1 MYRSLI
7 FILFFFTRFIFGQ
20 DYPCQV
26 MVNMSPPYP
35 ITMSGYGSSIQ
46 EKINLTLLLGDIS
59 ESGREVG
66 LKFYIE
72 GSSGFRAGSGDI
84 VTGTSPLVLEGGVP
98 LYLTQSDLSPY
109 FRFENLQGLNPQAY
123 GALLPEGMYQF
134 CFEVYDWQS
143 KRVISAR
150 SCAGAQL
157 QGNSPPVLNLPSRGE
172 YVVQQEPQNLI
183 FQWSPMHIN
192 VPNVEYEFTLVE
204 LWDTGMDP
212 GAAFLSGRPL
222 YQVTTLSPTLLYGPS
237 EPALL
242 QGRNYAWRV
251 RAVVWDGAE
260 EADYFYNKGYSETF
274 HFSYASPCSP
284 PSGLR
289 DASNNSSMSHKLNW
303 FKTHQRYHVQYRKKN
318 PAADAW
324 FEVGPLST
332 HLREDDIDEELIL
345 YNLEGG
351 KTYEYRVGG
360 SCVGTGNRGGY
371 VYSDIHEFTTRSR
384 DSTGTYNCGE
394 ISGVELKGEAP
405 LERLGSNEVFTA
417 GDYPVTAKEVYGG
430 QGSYTGWGYMPIPYL
445 RDTKIKVYFEGIRI
459 NSNHQLMEGV
469 LKTEYDEEWEGVMQ
483 GLNVEFPEEE
493 QAETEAEAQAV
504 VNSTATVTGS
514 ETGTTTEAGE
524 EDEPMA
530 YEEDPYELF
539 EDITEEETTE
549 ETTAETQAGTSGAND
564 AANSATS
571 GQETGNIDTPLQVQ
585 DNQLPDDQI
594 LASTAPGDEK
604 LIDDSGKIYNRDD
617 VISID
622 CNLDGFKTMMLIRDT
637 SGSSVSDVV
646 WELTNMNNTLV
657 DKVVTPPGNVLYK
670 LEYSRLRS
678 WGMSPGDI
686 YELKADF
693 GSGNIIVFIEC
704 VPPDEKEQDDAPVLD
719 PMVIEYQGGHYQQ
732 EEIISIDC
740 NRDFHVFEL
749 LNHEQYGVG
758 WINWELASVNGVTL
772 YKTEYGT
779 ESKYTLDQMQLFWAL
794 GEFPEGIFQLKVHY
808 NYTSFMV
815 YIECRDDGE
824 LDPLLIAQNTSA
836 GNSDATTDTPAYL
849 DEELDSVYLLVEN
862 YEVEFYNDGVVPFNF
877 RDSQYYFQ
885 LRGLPDDIKSFT
897 WELRSLDGILY
908 DSVTSEHSSYTLD
921 LYAVFDEYPEQGDL
935 FKLMVYYG
943 GKTFK
948 VDLEFTFENI
958 TLSISDIIDLP
969 YNEMLEHLLTSE
981 EDRLFIANNSQYIN
995 SLQNRLNNN
1004 EFGYV
1009 AGLLMLEIP
1018 EEVNEK
1024 ERAKLQT
1031 LNVLGALLSNK
1042 SVARSLLDERLKV
1055 VIIPRNKA
1063 LTDIEPFASI
1073 PSLEGE
1079 YKKYRGLFTNW
1090 DGYKVFVG
1098 EEDILGGDCTA
1109 QGLKDKPRKPGQS
1122 ILVHEMAHAVH
1133 HLAISIE
1140 ESNIISSAYYYNKL
1154 DYEASTMC
1162 GYYWIVGNQ
1171 ENPYSSVNER
1181 EFFARLSEVY
1191 LGVSKSESPTGLVG
1205 KEAVI
1210 ESQPAVYEILRRLYG
1225 EITLKGVVA
1234 P

>member
-1 MYRSLI
+1 MKLTKYI
-7 FILFFFTRFIFGQ
+7 FILLLLFTQGAFSQ

-35 ITMSGYGSSIQ
+35 LTLSGYGSSIQ

-571 GQETGNIDTPLQVQ
+571 GQGTGNINTPLEVQ

-604 LIDDSGKIYNRDD
+604 LIDESGKIYKRDD
-617 VISID
+617 VIYVD
-622 CNLDGFKTMMLIRDT
+622 CSKEGYKEIRLIKGDYGA
-637 SGSSVSDVV
+637 SPLEVV
-646 WELTNMNNTLV
+646 WDISYTNYPYRNSFSEGGLEFF
-657 DKVVTPPGNVLYK
+657 K
-670 LEYSRLRS
+670 LGYGQMRTWTEDDVRWNKKGIIRLN
-678 WGMSPGDI
+678 
-686 YELKADF
+686 ADY
-693 GSGNIIVFIEC
+693 GSGHITVLVEC
-704 VPPDEKEQDDAPVLD
+704 VPPDPIIIK
-719 PMVIEYQGGHYQQ
+719 YQGVNYYQ
-732 EEIISIDC
+732 EETINLDC
-740 NRDFHVFEL
+740 RKGEHVFEL
-749 LNHEQYGVG
+749 LGHDPAGEEF
-758 WINWELASVNGVTL
+758 INWELTSLNGATI
-772 YKTEYGT
+772 YKTENGT
-779 ESKYTLDQMQLFWAL
+779 GTKFTLDRIRLLQAR
-794 GEFPEGIFQLKVHY
+794 GEFPQGIYQLIVHH
-808 NYTSFMV
+808 NFTSYMV
-815 YIECRDDGE
+815 YIACVEDVK
-824 LDPLLIAQNTSA
+824 LDPLLIAQNTPA
-836 GNSDATTDTPAYL
+836 GNLDATTDTPAYL
-849 DEELDSVYLLVEN
+849 NEEVELAEEDPLNPEDPNAIFENEEILGNGGDAGQAEEYEELNVTMEEVLDDTELDLTTKLLWITVLGINQEAVNHISSQPATEIVKAFGNSNENVIKDLGDSPVLMSALFNKLDNNDFAKISSIVTLIVPPTVNDRDNAGKVALRVLNIQLQSKTIARKFIEQN
-862 YEVEFYNDGVVPFNF
+862 MKVVVIPRHMLITEVEEFSHLVNHTTPVGIPVAQVRGYKKGELIAVPEEDLLGGNCTATYEGKRLLEPYPDGNSTTSHEIAHGIHGV
-877 RDSQYYFQ
+877 
-885 LRGLPDDIKSFT
+885 
-897 WELRSLDGILY
+897 LDGNQKAIITTAFNNRKKRAMANPN
-908 DSVTSEHSSYTLD
+908 DPGQWVTGREGSY
-921 LYAVFDEYPEQGDL
+921 ASINRE
-935 FKLMVYYG
+935 
-943 GKTFK
+943 
-948 VDLEFTFENI
+948 EFF
-958 TLSISDIIDLP
+958 
-969 YNEMLEHLLTSE
+969 
-981 EDRLFIANNSQYIN
+981 
-995 SLQNRLNNN
+995 
-1004 EFGYV
+1004 
-1009 AGLLMLEIP
+1009 
-1018 EEVNEK
+1018 
-1024 ERAKLQT
+1024 
-1031 LNVLGALLSNK
+1031 ALLSN
-1042 SVARSLLDERLKV
+1042 A
-1055 VIIPRNKA
+1055 
-1063 LTDIEPFASI
+1063 
-1073 PSLEGE
+1073 
-1079 YKKYRGLFTNW
+1079 
-1090 DGYKVFVG
+1090 
-1098 EEDILGGDCTA
+1098 
-1109 QGLKDKPRKPGQS
+1109 
-1122 ILVHEMAHAVH
+1122 
-1133 HLAISIE
+1133 
-1140 ESNIISSAYYYNKL
+1140 
-1154 DYEASTMC
+1154 
-1162 GYYWIVGNQ
+1162 
-1171 ENPYSSVNER
+1171 
-1181 EFFARLSEVY
+1181 Y
-1191 LGVSKSESPTGLVG
+1191 LGVNIGIDYYTKDPLHNG
-1205 KEAVI
+1205 KEWVRNN
-1210 ESQPAVYEILRRLYG
+1210 EPEIYKLLETLYG
-1225 EITLKGVVA
+1225 QATLKGII
-1234 P
+1234 PGS